1 MKDKAI
7 KNFLNSFGRKVTKQA
22 KNNLSTAGKVVTGTL
37 LNSIKY
43 KLISTPKGYSLR
55 FYSADYGDF
64 VDKGVS
70 GTGGTFKSGKYK
82 GSHSGVRYYK
92 NIKGGSPTKSPYQF
106 GSGKGSGSIYKA
118 LDKWIVKKGIAPRD
132 AQGKFISRLGL
143 KIAIVRSIWIRGIQG
158 ISYYTTPM
166 RIGLKKFP
174 TDLLNAFNKD
184 FMEITKNIGKK

>member
-1 MKDKAI
+1 MKDKAL

-43 KLISTPKGYSLR
+43 RVRSTPKGYR
-55 FYSADYGDF
+55 IEFYSAAYGDF

-70 GTGGTFKSGKYK
+70 GTGGTFKTGKYK

-92 NIKGGSPTKSPYQF
+92 NLKGGSPTKSPYQF
-106 GSGKGSGSIYKA
+106 GSGKGSGSIYTA
-118 LDKWIVKKGIAPRD
+118 LDKWIVKKGIASRD
-132 AQGKFISRLGL
+132 AQGKFISRKGL
-143 KIAIVRSIWIRGIQG
+143 KIAIVRSLWVRGIQG

-174 TDLLNAFNKD
+174 KDLLYAFNQD
-184 FMEITKNIGKK
+184 VMDITKNIGKK